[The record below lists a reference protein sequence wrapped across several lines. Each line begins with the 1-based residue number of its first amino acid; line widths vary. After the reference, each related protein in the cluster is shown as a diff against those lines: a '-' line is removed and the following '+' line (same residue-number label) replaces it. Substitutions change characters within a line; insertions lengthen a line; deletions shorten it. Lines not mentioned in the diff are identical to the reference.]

1 MEVYKLTVL
10 EPTAM
15 EEIHRLEEK
24 GSVRLQKIG
33 RRRKKSAAQRPDF
46 YLAAPVM
53 SDEDF
58 QHYIETR
65 RWMCSAD
72 KFWNRCFRRTRAVI

>member
-1 MEVYKLTVL
+1 MEVYKLTIL

-24 GSVRLQKIG
+24 GSVRLQRIG
-33 RRRKKSAAQRPDF
+33 RRKKKSEAERRAF
-46 YLAAPVM
+46 YLSAPVM

-58 QHYIETR
+58 QHYQESR
-65 RWMCSAD
+65 RWMSE
-72 KFWNRCFRRTRAVI
+72 WRTK